1 MKIVVTMLWFCRA
14 ALFCI
19 MQRLTTTALQH
30 HSSEEEQKDS
40 HPILEVETLSTHCS
54 AERRISFTLLT
65 QWRPL
70 A

>member
-1 MKIVVTMLWFCRA
+1 MKIVIVLWFCRA

-19 MQRLTTTALQH
+19 MQRLTTTLQH
-30 HSSEEEQKDS
+30 HSSEKEEKDS
-40 HPILEVETLSTHCS
+40 HPILKVETLSTHCS

-65 QWRPL
+65 QWSPL